1 MNQDIQNILEEN
13 EKVLWSGKPDLKSL
27 LVFSLFFTAIG
38 IAIIALILL
47 NLDSETIQCT
57 TNGVK
62 KVGFECARVTYI
74 ICGVLFFISCLI
86 PILSYLFYKVTDYL
100 VTNKRIIIKTGF
112 IGADMRSIYY
122 DQVRSAFVNV
132 GLVGKLFGT
141 GTILID
147 TGRITQSRKRGSKTA
162 YDSFRFIKNPYQVYK
177 FVQKGLSSRK
187 EGMHSGR
194 ADFESNLEGYK
205 DFVQETEKMKRDID

>member
-1 MNQDIQNILEEN
+1 MDTQIQHILEEN
-13 EKVLWSGKPDLKSL
+13 EEVIWNGKPDLKSIMFASFI
-27 LVFSLFFTAIG
+27 FSL
-38 IAIIALILL
+38 LILIL
-47 NLDSETIQCT
+47 AFIMFFNIEPLATHKNTNMGANPKRTFTIIS
-57 TNGVK
+57 G
-62 KVGFECARVTYI
+62 I
-74 ICGVLFFISCLI
+74 LIFISVLI
-86 PILSYLFYKVTDYL
+86 PFIGYLFYKVTDYV
-100 VTNKRIIIKTGF
+100 VTNKRLILKSGF

-162 YDSFRFIKNPYQVYK
+162 YDRFRYIKSPYMVYK

-194 ADFESNLEGYK
+194 ADFESNLDGYK

>member
-1 MNQDIQNILEEN
+1 MNQDIMHLLEPKET
-13 EKVLWSGKPDLKSL
+13 VLWNGKPDLKSL
-27 LVFSLFFTAIG
+27 LFLAILCSILIMSIAAILFFNIEP
-38 IAIIALILL
+38 IATRKNT
-47 NLDSETIQCT
+47 NLGA
-57 TNGVK
+57 NPK
-62 KVGFECARVTYI
+62 
-74 ICGVLFFISCLI
+74 GVLSIISGLFFFISFMIPLI
-86 PILSYLFYKVTDYL
+86 AYSFYKVTIY
-100 VTNKRIIIKTGF
+100 VITNKRLIIKSGF
-112 IGADMRSIYY
+112 IGADIRSVYY
-122 DQVRSAFVNV
+122 DQIRSAFVNV

-162 YDSFRFIKNPYQVYK
+162 YDRFRFIKNPYQVYK

-194 ADFESNLEGYK
+194 ADFESNLDGYK